1 MHTKRPSME
10 HERPQHM
17 IDFDEDLVGD
27 VSMRPNDAL
36 LTSYGRHTRIPGER
50 SRKQPARAR
59 TRNSLLFITP
69 SVDLLKGSRP
79 TTNLHGVRQRCTRIL
94 GTPEPRCTSLQKRRD
109 ALNLSNQHLV
119 QSEVV
124 VSCSNLLNNTET
136 KTRSVIDLPWYC
148 INQTRRRRR
157 KQRRLSQTTLL

>member
-1 MHTKRPSME
+1 MT
-10 HERPQHM
+10 Q
-17 IDFDEDLVGD
+17 
-27 VSMRPNDAL
+27 L

-136 KTRSVIDLPWYC
+136 KTKTGHRLTLVLYYLMETD
-148 INQTRRRRR
+148 QTRLRWRMSHDHAVVQSREMMKR
-157 KQRRLSQTTLL
+157 EDH